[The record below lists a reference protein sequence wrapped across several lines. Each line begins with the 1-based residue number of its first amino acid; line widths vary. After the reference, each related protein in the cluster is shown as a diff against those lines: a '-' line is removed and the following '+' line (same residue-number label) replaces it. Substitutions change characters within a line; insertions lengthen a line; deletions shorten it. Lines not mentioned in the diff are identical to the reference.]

1 MVNKGFTIEEIDNK
15 IHNCLEM
22 QNLVPKSIIA
32 DEDKERGKREVYELG
47 TVAMIRGNNN
57 STFLLLAI
65 SEYDKDNIAHTSVDD
80 LEMCIKS
87 LLNFLRSTWSRA

>member
-22 QNLVPKSIIA
+22 QNLVPQSIIA

-47 TVAMIRGNNN
+47 TVAMIREI
-57 STFLLLAI
+57 TIVPFV
-65 SEYDKDNIAHTSVDD
+65 T
-80 LEMCIKS
+80 C
-87 LLNFLRSTWSRA
+87 NFGIR

>member
-22 QNLVPKSIIA
+22 QNLLPKSIIA

-57 STFLLLAI
+57 STFCYLQFRNTIKIISLILLSMI
-65 SEYDKDNIAHTSVDD
+65 
-80 LEMCIKS
+80 
-87 LLNFLRSTWSRA
+87 